1 MLIYVKIILKK
12 VFIRTDR
19 QTDTHSTQNYSSE
32 PHKKIMVID
41 PLHNR
46 YPINGLYLT
55 HRIYLLHSIYLIHV
69 KNPIQYT

>member
-1 MLIYVKIILKK
+1 MLIYVKIIKK
-12 VFIRTDR
+12 KFFIRTDR
-19 QTDTHSTQNYSSE
+19 KTDTHSTQNYSSE
-32 PHKKIMVID
+32 PHKKIMAKY

-55 HRIYLLHSIYLIHV
+55 HRILHSIYLIYV